1 MIDTLLPRDL
11 PLWQDARA
19 FLDVRS
25 NDVHT
30 LISYRI
36 ARALL
41 DEHEGVAESIVLPA
55 ILLHD
60 VGWKRINTAYMLDG
74 IGPDASC
81 PELVREHEFHGVDI
95 AGNILRHHEPVG
107 IDIDAVL
114 SIIDRHDTWKHATS
128 TDDALVKDADKA
140 WRFTTHCVSTI
151 CNWFDNEIDSVLAM
165 LEDFVMPTMLTS
177 VGRNMAQGLL
187 AAGRAEAQATADLK
201 DDTMADLEL
210 CNKRVIVPGAAGG

>member
-1 MIDTLLPRDL
+1 MIDTLLPRDM

-41 DEHEGVAESIVLPA
+41 AEHEGVVESIVLPA

-60 VGWKRINTAYMLDG
+60 VGWKRINPAHMLDA
-74 IGPDASC
+74 IGPDASR
-81 PELVREHEFHGVDI
+81 PELVREHEIHGVVIAGDILRRHAPVGVDI
-95 AGNILRHHEPVG
+95 G
-107 IDIDAVL
+107 AVL
-114 SIIDRHDTWKHATS
+114 SIIDRHDSWKHATS
-128 TDDALVKDADKA
+128 TEDALVKDADKA
-140 WRFTTHCVSTI
+140 WRFTAHGVVTI
-151 CNWFDNEIDSVLAM
+151 SNWFNDETDSVLAM
-165 LEDFVMPTMLTS
+165 LEDFVLPTMLTA

-187 AAGRAEAQATADLK
+187 AAGRAEAQSTAY
-201 DDTMADLEL
+201 LEDIH
-210 CNKRVIVPGAAGG
+210 NG